1 MNRLVEFTLE
11 NGKRMMIDANL
22 ISEICECN
30 EKNQTIIRMS
40 YFDYDQGEHLAISLP
55 YDEVKVLLFGNEP
68 KSFTGQFT
76 SYESVKT
83 LESCTWA
90 EIAEISKNGWY
101 DERTG
106 EWCTGDVNVPVYR
119 FKVGDEKTI
128 ELTDG
133 TSITVQIYGFQH
145 DETDPGKKVGIT
157 FGLKNAICRSR
168 MNRDATNK
176 GSWRDSVMR
185 TDTLEKYYDLL
196 PQEVKDVIVPVRK
209 KTIEGNYG
217 SDVIETFDDLFLFAY
232 VEVFD
237 TEWDVYQQEGEK
249 YPIFTDETSRMKRL
263 GDDANAS
270 PCWWWLRSPRYG
282 NRHRFWGVKSSGSSD
297 NDDANH
303 EGGVVFGFC
312 V

>member
-1 MNRLVEFTLE
+1 MKDFVELPLVAGIRAMIRKSAVVSLTESIEDKRHTILTTEDCGPDEFF
-11 NGKRMMIDANL
+11 
-22 ISEICECN
+22 SV
-30 EKNQTIIRMS
+30 
-40 YFDYDQGEHLAISLP
+40 AIP
-55 YDEVKVLLFGNEP
+55 YDKVKELLFGTE
-68 KSFTGQFT
+68 SDDSVEQQRC
-76 SYESVKT
+76 YESVKS

-106 EWCTGDVNVPVYR
+106 EWCTGDVNVPVYM

-128 ELTDG
+128 TLTDG
-133 TSITVQIYGFQH
+133 TSVTVQIYGFQH

-157 FGLKNAICRSR
+157 FGLKNAICISR

-176 GSWRDSVMR
+176 ESWRDSVIR

-196 PQEVKDVIVPVRK
+196 PQEVKDVILPVRK
-209 KTIEGNYG
+209 KTIEGNYS

-232 VEVFD
+232 AEVFD

-263 GDDANAS
+263 GDDANSSA
-270 PCWWWLRSPRYG
+270 CWWWLRSPRYG
-282 NRHRFWGVKSSGSSD
+282 NGDDFRTVGSGGWD
-297 NDDANH
+297 HNHGANH
-303 EGGVVFGFC
+303 GGGVVFGFC